1 MIQKFF
7 LNLQRQNKI
16 IHFSKVGAT
25 LKIPLKV
32 MAKSRKISVEVVK
45 VGNQSYFNI
54 FEVKGETNDG
64 EVVLIDRYLKEE
76 DAIKCQE
83 LYYETKLYKVI
94 YVRNQM
100 VWFK

>member
-1 MIQKFF
+1 
-7 LNLQRQNKI
+7 
-16 IHFSKVGAT
+16 
-25 LKIPLKV
+25 